1 MKITVDMEN
10 LSALVEESMENSLT
24 GIIKQEIQEVVKNS
38 VDEQIKEIVGN
49 EVNKAIKEYI
59 NDYLKNTKIK
69 LGGGWNNEPE
79 RTLTVEAFLKE
90 QVDEIF
96 SSKTLKFKKK
106 DRCGYTKE
114 ERVTFEKYIESYC
127 DTITP
132 TIEKEISKIANELKD
147 RVNKNIKTTF
157 DESMKNVLAEN
168 VFAVVASSDTYRNV
182 LDSVKLIS
190 EG

>member
-24 GIIKQEIQEVVKNS
+24 GIIKQEIKEVVKNS
-38 VDEQIKEIVGN
+38 VDEQIKDIVRNKAN
-49 EVNKAIKEYI
+49 EVIKEYI
-59 NDYLKNTKIK
+59 DDYLKNTKIK

-90 QVDEIF
+90 KIDEIF
-96 SSKTLKFKKK
+96 SNGTLKFKTK
-106 DRCGYTKE
+106 DRCGYTNE
-114 ERVTFEKYIESYC
+114 ERVTFEEYINKYC

-132 TIEKEISKIANELKD
+132 NIEKGISKIANELKD

-168 VFAVVASSDTYRNV
+168 VFAVVASSDTYRNL

-190 EG
+190 EV